1 MAWREARPTLG
12 EELALFGAPLV
23 GAGIVWLLAAIVGT
37 APGTDGLDPVGAALL
52 LCGPIALLAVFLARG
67 RWPRLAGLSSVA
79 AVIALALVARAVIG

>member
-12 EELALFGAPLV
+12 VELALFGAPLV
-23 GAGIVWLLAAIVGT
+23 GAGIVWVLAAIVGT
-37 APGTDGLDPVGAALL
+37 APGTAGLDPIGAALL
-52 LCGPIALLAVFLARG
+52 LCGPIALLAVFLARV